1 MNARSGLAAG
11 AFVIVAAGLGFGFT
25 QTGSPDTVRAKTADA
40 RLQEAIEMRAI
51 DGEDLV
57 DRKLYGE
64 STSASTKTIRYVAL
78 PRHRYALCA
87 TFALEGNA
95 FDEDSDPEPAW
106 KHSAGLYCYRFDAR
120 SASSD
125 VPLSGSAGIPRS

>member
-25 QTGSPDTVRAKTADA
+25 QTGSPDTVRAKTADSY
-40 RLQEAIEMRAI
+40 LLGKIEMRVLEGYGKSMYASS
-51 DGEDLV
+51 DG
-57 DRKLYGE
+57 
-64 STSASTKTIRYVAL
+64 IRYVAL
-78 PRHRYALCA
+78 PRHRFALCA
-87 TFALEGNA
+87 TFAFEGDVA
-95 FDEDSDPEPAW
+95 DWDDDPEPAW